1 LQTFISKPS
10 IAEKLGGKDGALIMK
25 KEMVERN
32 KQHAIVNTKEEI
44 AKIIDKSNKRA
55 DSNQKIVAK

>member
-1 LQTFISKPS
+1 
-10 IAEKLGGKDGALIMK
+10 MK